1 MEGSIYK
8 ITNDINDK
16 VYIGKTLHTIEKRF
30 QEHIKDA
37 EKRDNEKR
45 PLYSAMRKYG
55 VEHFSVELVEKVDIA
70 ELSNREIYWISFYNS
85 YKDGYNATL
94 GGEGKT
100 FYDYDQLVED
110 YLSGSLV
117 KEVAAHFGCDTD
129 AVKRALNA
137 AGLDHFA
144 NATKNTAKKL
154 RCFDD
159 SGFECF
165 FDSRAD
171 AAKWLIEQGKT
182 KTNDVDN
189 ISAAIGR
196 AANGQRKT
204 AYKLYWENI

>member
-30 QEHIKDA
+30 REHIKDA
-37 EKRDNEKR
+37 ERREKEKR
-45 PLYSAMRKYG
+45 PLYSAIRKYG
-55 VEHFSVELVEKVDIA
+55 AEHFSVELIEKADIA
-70 ELSNREIYWISFYNS
+70 ELSNREIYWISFYDAYRN
-85 YKDGYNATL
+85 GYNATL

-117 KEVAAHFGCDTD
+117 REVAEHFGCDTD
-129 AVKRALNA
+129 AVKRALNS

-144 NATKNTAKKL
+144 NATKNTVKKL

-159 SGFECF
+159 SGFERF
-165 FDSRAD
+165 FESRAD
-171 AAKWLIEQGKT
+171 AARWLIEQGKAS
-182 KTNDVDN
+182 TNDIDN

-196 AANGQRKT
+196 VANGQRKT
-204 AYKLYWENI
+204 AYKLHWENI